1 MPIHKA
7 RKAPPIVPLPTNDP
21 LFSSVGLL
29 VPLRADFNDRS
40 VNARSL
46 SSSGVVMSAS
56 AAKFGSQSA
65 KFGSRSYLSFQGADL
80 ALGAEFL
87 LETWVMQ
94 TARPCEYAPLFE
106 TLNNAP
112 TYQGYSWDLQNG
124 HLHFFDGRDRHNGTT
139 VIPLN
144 EWVFIQVLRKNSILS
159 MWINGFP
166 DYAGISINIPSIT
179 GDFRI
184 GSNNW
189 SVEPY
194 FWLDGYLQDLRL
206 TKAARSPILPTQ
218 PFPTS

>member
-1 MPIHKA
+1 
-7 RKAPPIVPLPTNDP
+7 
-21 LFSSVGLL
+21 VGLL
-29 VPLRADFNDRS
+29 LPLREDFNDRS
-40 VNARSL
+40 LNARSL
-46 SSSGVVMSAS
+46 SSQGVVMSTNT
-56 AAKFGSQSA
+56 AKFGSQSA

-94 TARPCEYAPLFE
+94 TARPCEYAPIFE

-124 HLHFFDGRDRHNGTT
+124 HLHFFDGNLRHNGTT
-139 VIPLN
+139 VMPLN
-144 EWVFIQVLRKNSILS
+144 EWTFIQVMRRNSILS

-166 DYAGISINIPSIT
+166 DYVGASTNIPSIT

-189 SVEPY
+189 SVTPV

-206 TKAARSPILPTQ
+206 TKASRSPILPTQ
-218 PFPTS
+218 PFPTN